1 MSNPSGMSAA
11 AAKYAVDCCP
21 PPLALP
27 INFRRGIIVF
37 AVVKHSVCALY
48 FAAQAFIFF
57 TLNPIVLNDIQAYA
71 PFVVATSY
79 SILAILHAI
88 LLAKFRFQLN
98 SKRPTVA
105 SISSSNA
112 VPSVKDPTS
121 SLGCLTE
128 PLWHLWSRVQKA
140 LPRDTLVLVFNGIQ
154 LASQSYQVT
163 LIASTVV
170 DVWLVVVYSV
180 VVLLHCCVAPLI
192 FYSRHSQL
200 KGVFVKFTNSVISFC
215 LTVVFPLA
223 GVVVPSLA
231 YLLVDPNLPYDPT
244 WSTRVMLV
252 SRVVV
257 VASPSD
263 YVTKLVMDAGTL
275 FSLRKLGSVLAKS
288 VPYTK
293 LRHHQNIA
301 LGGISAANSIE
312 LIKPIVH
319 GFRRVRRPQRQH
331 ACYLVWSV
339 LWGIVLVILLVRA
352 WFFRTNCPVTCV
364 AQSIPIFDLTCRCK
378 YVHVNCHAIGNE
390 SLDVASVLDP
400 AQLGHDVFFLQVSRC
415 ALPDGI
421 PSASLAAQPQ
431 LEKIHIQF
439 TNMTSWS
446 GTLPPSVNHLV
457 VRYSGLATVPDV
469 LQHGFPPRLTSL
481 YFEACPLKSL
491 PAGIETEWQ
500 SLYQLML
507 VNTSLTH
514 IPSVVGA
521 LHQLTDL
528 NLGFNR
534 MGGTGSNDSQ
544 SSVSFSMLTNLT
556 NLIELDLSATDLTDG
571 PWTLTATHFTLDL
584 RLNPIFAVPS
594 AVESTLLTN
603 RRILLDGTTFC
614 NASTHPSYCHTPS
627 TCAPNCLTTMV
638 GNHLCDLACFNAECN
653 YDNADCDA
661 YGFTRP

>member
-1 MSNPSGMSAA
+1 MSAA
-11 AAKYAVDCCP
+11 AAVHYTIKQNAP
-21 PPLALP
+21 PPLALAP
-27 INFRRGIIVF
+27 HIRHGIIVF
-37 AVVKHSVCALY
+37 AAVKHSVCAVF
-48 FAAQAFIFF
+48 FAAQAFIML
-57 TLNPIVLNDIQAYA
+57 TLSPTVLNDIHVYA
-71 PFVVATSY
+71 PFVAAATCGV
-79 SILAILHAI
+79 LAILHVVV
-88 LLAKFRFQLN
+88 LVQFHRQLTT
-98 SKRPTVA
+98 KRSTTVA
-105 SISSSNA
+105 SSSTLVMS
-112 VPSVKDPTS
+112 VRDLWRSPSSRWCRSYCST
-121 SLGCLTE
+121 
-128 PLWHLWSRVQKA
+128 WHLWTRVQKA

-154 LASQSYQVT
+154 LASQSYQVI

-170 DVWLVVVYSV
+170 DVWFVAVYSV

-200 KGVFVKFTNSVISFC
+200 KLLFLELTNSLFTFC
-215 LTVVFPLA
+215 LTCVFPLV
-223 GVVVPSLA
+223 GVVVPSLTF
-231 YLLVDPNLPYDPT
+231 LLVDPNLHYDPT
-244 WSTRVMLV
+244 WSTSVALF
-252 SRVVV
+252 SRVIVV
-257 VASPSD
+257 TSPAD
-263 YVTKLVMDAGTL
+263 YVTKVVMNIGTL
-275 FSLRKLGSVLAKS
+275 LSLRKLGHMLAQS
-288 VPYTK
+288 VPHLK

-301 LGGISAANSIE
+301 LGGSDKSIA
-312 LIKPIVH
+312 LIKLSTVCGH
-319 GFRRVRRPQRQH
+319 RRVSRPRRQH
-331 ACYLVWSV
+331 ACFLVV
-339 LWGIVLVILLVRA
+339 CVVWGIALVILLVRA

-390 SLDVASVLDP
+390 SLDVAAALDP
-400 AQLGHDVFFLQVSRC
+400 TQLGHDLLYVQLSRC
-415 ALPDGI
+415 ILLDGI
-421 PSASLAAQPQ
+421 PSASLAAQPR
-431 LEKIHIQF
+431 LEKISIHF
-439 TNMTSWS
+439 TNMTTWT
-446 GTLPPSVNHLV
+446 GTLPPIVNQVV
-457 VRYSGLATVPDV
+457 VRQSLLTAVPDI
-469 LQHGFPPRLTSL
+469 LLHDFPPRLRSL
-481 YFEACPLKSL
+481 IFEACPLQSL

-514 IPSVVGA
+514 IPSVVLA